1 MSDLPPPTQSLRI
14 ALSIQAAIAA
24 VIMIVVAVS
33 GGSVAKA
40 LGTAALYFV
49 LVGGWSWFRIWRNG
63 RSEQRGSAEEPPR

>member
-1 MSDLPPPTQSLRI
+1 VSDLPPPTQSLRV

-49 LVGGWSWFRIWRNG
+49 LVGGWSWFRIWRAD
-63 RSEQRGSAEEPPR
+63 RERKRGSAEERPQ